1 MLNTFIKNKGI
12 SQTIIRENNKNHFN
26 EINWDADYDG
36 NTANFSFNENTDGKN
51 QRFDISLDN
60 EDLINLLNIPSVNT
74 PIDERLQMDFGDPL
88 FRNDPRMYQLEEPFY
103 MPSRETS
110 FYTPS
115 SETINQLLTSGTPG
129 NYISSPSSNE
139 ELIIP
144 ITIDEKSEDMYT
156 LTPRR
161 RHKRIKTHKTHRV
174 YKKPKSKSSKNSKR
188 SKNSKSSKRVYK
200 I

>member
-36 NTANFSFNENTDGKN
+36 NTANISFNENIDGKN
-51 QRFDISLDN
+51 QQFDVSLDN
-60 EDLINLLNIPSVNT
+60 QDLINLLNIPSVNT
-74 PIDERLQMDFGDPL
+74 PIDERLQFDFQNSL
-88 FRNDPRMYQLEEPFY
+88 FRNDPRMYQLKEPFY
-103 MPSRETS
+103 MPSETS
-110 FYTPS
+110 QIPFS
-115 SETINQLLTSGTPG
+115 NETINELLDSGTPG

-144 ITIDEKSEDMYT
+144 ITIDEKSLNRYT
-156 LTPRR
+156 FTPRR

-174 YKKPKSKSSKNSKR
+174 YKKPKSKSSKS
-188 SKNSKSSKRVYK
+188 SKSSKRFHK

>member
-36 NTANFSFNENTDGKN
+36 NTTNISFNENTDGKN
-51 QRFDISLDN
+51 THFDISLDN
-60 EDLINLLNIPSVNT
+60 EDLINLLNIPSVNR
-74 PIDERLQMDFGDPL
+74 PIDERLQLDFQNSL
-88 FRNDPRMYQLEEPFY
+88 FRNDPRMYQLKEPFY
-103 MPSRETS
+103 MPSEKSETS
-110 FYTPS
+110 KIPFS
-115 SETINQLLTSGTPG
+115 NETINELLDSGTPG

-144 ITIDEKSEDMYT
+144 ITIDENTQDRYT
-156 LTPRR
+156 FTPRR

-174 YKKPKSKSSKNSKR
+174 YKKPKSKSSKS
-188 SKNSKSSKRVYK
+188 SKSSKRFHK